1 MSAMSSRPQSRSPK
15 KKRLDLLQDPFLGDA
30 LVVGDQPQDRVQRP
44 DSQKFMSRD
53 RQTLMTRIFRLQD
66 HVAADLVHN
75 RVSPV
80 LAQMFRQIIPG
91 EISRQLHQRGEESL
105 GEGEAL
111 VADQMQ
117 PDTVRSGSGSIKEI
131 SPHRLIDGCAH
142 RGPIIPL
149 RHDRLRQAL
158 GDIAAV
164 CFLRHFEDQLLHG
177 LTHNLLSGMNQLR
190 LDFHHYSASLRLLAR
205 PLLRIRYGCAS

>member
-1 MSAMSSRPQSRSPK
+1 MSSRPPSRSPK
-15 KKRLDLLQDPFLGDA
+15 KKRLDLLQDLFLGDA
-30 LVVGDQPQDRVQRP
+30 LVVGDQPQDRVQRS
-44 DSQKFMSRD
+44 DSQKSMSRD
-53 RQTLMTRIFRLQD
+53 RQTLMARIFRLQD
-66 HVAADLVHN
+66 HVATDLVHN

-105 GEGEAL
+105 GEGKTL

-131 SPHRLIDGCAH
+131 SPHRLIHSGSH
-142 RGPIIPL
+142 RGPVVTL

-158 GDIAAV
+158 GDIAAIR
-164 CFLRHFEDQLLHG
+164 FLRHLKDQLLHG
-177 LTHNLLSGMNQLR
+177 VTHNLLSGMNQLP
-190 LDFHHYSASLRLLAR
+190 LDFHHSSASLRL
-205 PLLRIRYGCAS
+205 CAS